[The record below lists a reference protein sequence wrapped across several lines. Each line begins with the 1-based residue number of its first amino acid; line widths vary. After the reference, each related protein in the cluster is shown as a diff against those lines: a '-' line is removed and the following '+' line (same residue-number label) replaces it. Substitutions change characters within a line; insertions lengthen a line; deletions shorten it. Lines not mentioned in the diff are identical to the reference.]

1 MSMFA
6 QNKVKQWALSNIMT
20 KIKRLVRRKDRRKN
34 RSKKTSKM
42 HPTRLRLVIFRSLK
56 HFEAQVINDFK
67 GETLVSVSSKEKKI
81 RAVLQ
86 QGNKTD
92 VCIIIGKELAK
103 RVKTAKLGPLVLDRN
118 GYPYHGRVKAFTESA
133 RTNGLEL

>member
-1 MSMFA
+1 MFD
-6 QNKVKQWALSNIMT
+6 QNKVKQWALNNIMT

-42 HPTRLRLVIFRSLK
+42 HPSRFRLVIFRSLK

-67 GETLVSVSSKEKKI
+67 GETLVSISSKEKKI
-81 RAVLQ
+81 KSAAKKSS
-86 QGNKTD
+86 KTD
-92 VCIIIGKELAK
+92 ICTIIGKELAK
-103 RVKTAKLGPLVLDRN
+103 RIKTAKLGPVVLDRN

-133 RTNGLEL
+133 RINGLEL